1 MQEEI
6 ATMIRKT
13 ASQVRARD
21 FLWAAGISAG
31 VGGVTLIGT
40 GADWRIGLFTWFA
53 FLAALA
59 VRYRFSSGRAWAQ
72 PVQRAVEIELGA
84 QTAELANLRIARGV
98 AQALPEP
105 LFILDAD
112 GIIEHANPAAEELAG
127 SKQVE
132 GRHFASVLRAPDVF
146 EAAEVVSHSH
156 EAMTVDFVTTGSV
169 ERSCRAFVAPLR
181 TDDGAA
187 SGARSRSLVFIRDLT
202 SERRLEQMRA
212 DFIASASHEL
222 RTPLASLLG
231 FIETLRGHAR
241 ADPDAQEKFLSIMQ
255 SQAERMQ
262 RLVAD
267 LMSLSRIELNE
278 HVPPK
283 TLVRLDEIAGDVVD
297 SFEPLFE
304 QGGSIVDLMIEDG
317 VNARIVGD
325 RDEIFQAIQ
334 NLLDNAVKYGGDP
347 ALIKARIG
355 NGPAPALTAEGE
367 PGYRAGDSAAQIAA
381 RLGMSVNDLVYVQI
395 RDFGPGIE
403 RSVLPRLTERFY
415 RVNVERS
422 RKSGGTGLGLAIVK
436 HIMNRHQGG
445 FQIESR
451 LAGGTAFNC
460 YFATSGAPASAQT
473 DELAPAHELR

>member
-1 MQEEI
+1 
-6 ATMIRKT
+6 
-13 ASQVRARD
+13 
-21 FLWAAGISAG
+21 
-31 VGGVTLIGT
+31 
-40 GADWRIGLFTWFA
+40 
-53 FLAALA
+53 
-59 VRYRFSSGRAWAQ
+59 
-72 PVQRAVEIELGA
+72 
-84 QTAELANLRIARGV
+84 
-98 AQALPEP
+98 LPEP

-112 GIIEHANPAAEELAG
+112 GIIEHANPAAEQLAG
-127 SKQVE
+127 TKQVE

-146 EAAEVVSHSH
+146 EAAEAVSKSQ
-156 EAMTVDFVTTGSV
+156 EAKTVDFVTTGSI

-181 TDDGAA
+181 TDENPEPG
-187 SGARSRSLVFIRDLT
+187 GRQRSLVFIRDLT

-241 ADPDAQEKFLSIMQ
+241 ADPEVQDKFLSIMQ

-283 TLVRLDEIAGDVVD
+283 TAVQLDEIARDVVD

-304 QGGSIVDLMIEDG
+304 QGGTIVDLIIEDG
-317 VNARIVGD
+317 VRANIAGD

-347 ALIKARIG
+347 AMIKARIG
-355 NGPAPALTAEGE
+355 NGAAPALTAEGE

-381 RLGMSVNDLVYVQI
+381 RLGVSVDRLVYVQV

-445 FQIESR
+445 FQIESQ

-460 YFATSGAPASAQT
+460 YFITVGEQAAPQT
-473 DELAPAHELR
+473 DELASAHELR